1 MKMHEETKSQL
12 SAAQRALQ
20 LLYDS
25 LNAKKLLAPEIKVIF
40 HDHMNSYT
48 KHKI

>member
-1 MKMHEETKSQL
+1 MTQEEIT
-12 SAAQRALQ
+12 AAKRALQ

-25 LNAKKLLAPEIKVIF
+25 LNAKKLLTPEIKVIF

-48 KHKI
+48 KPKI